1 MAALLTAKTED
12 EVRKTTVGQL
22 RKDYNK
28 LADIYTKLTEGKY
41 MYCHCCGKFKSNYT
55 FYESENYASGFFP
68 ICKDC
73 LLKIAEQRKE
83 DRDPANE
90 TKESVQKVLQ
100 MMDLPYNDALYE
112 SCRKKCADKTSERAY
127 GAPFTV
133 MLTQLKTLPQWRNK
147 TWKDSDFGYTNETE
161 NGILEDTKKN
171 KQIIKAGKKRFGS
184 GYTIEELYWLE
195 NEYQDWIARYP
206 CGSKGQEVLFRQ
218 LCCQELEQDQM
229 RLAGKNTKD
238 IAHSIQ
244 ETMSSLGIKPSQS
257 NVDAMIDS
265 LSFGQLIDR
274 WEHEKPIPKP
284 DPELEDIDK
293 IGMLIDV
300 FYKGHLAKSLGIKG
314 AFSQL
319 YDRFMEKYTVHKPVQ
334 NDEEQETLFNKIFGS
349 KVDEE
354 VNGDP

>member
-1 MAALLTAKTED
+1 MALLPQAKTEA
-12 EVRKTTVGQL
+12 EVKKTLVGQL

-28 LADIYTKLTEGKY
+28 IAEAYNALLEGEYLYCHGCGKHKARYAFYTDGKY
-41 MYCHCCGKFKSNYT
+41 V
-55 FYESENYASGFFP
+55 SGVFP
-68 ICKDC
+68 LCKEC
-73 LLKIAEQRKE
+73 LIKLAEQRTSN
-83 DRDPANE
+83 RDTPHE
-90 TKESVQKVLQ
+90 TKESVQRVLH
-100 MMDLPYNDALYE
+100 MLDLPYNDALYE
-112 SCRKKCADKTSERAY
+112 SCKKRKTDDADEVSHGSVFAQMMGQIKS
-127 GAPFTV
+127 
-133 MLTQLKTLPQWRNK
+133 LPQWKDK
-147 TWKDSDFGYTNETE
+147 TWKDSDFGYTNETDS
-161 NGILEDTKKN
+161 GILEDTKAN
-171 KQIIKAGKKRFGS
+171 KKIIKSGRKRFGT
-184 GYTIEELYWLE
+184 GYTIEELFWLE

-218 LCCQELEQDQM
+218 LCCQELEQDKL
-229 RLAGKNTKD
+229 RRSGKNTKD

-257 NVDAMIDS
+257 NVDSMIDS

-284 DPELEDIDK
+284 DPELADIDK
-293 IGMLIDV
+293 MGMLIDV
-300 FYKGHLAKSLGIKG
+300 FFKGHLAKSLGIKG